1 MPVKR
6 RQGGFTLIELIV
18 VLVIMAVL
26 AAAALPAMT
35 KYIGQAKET
44 TALNEAGVAVRA
56 AKAETV
62 TLAAAGTVGEWKNAD
77 KKAEVVSAVD
87 LKGEIRQV
95 EISDGG
101 ILTGLYY
108 EAANGILVSYR
119 AQRSPT
125 LQVETEVPPGGDVI
139 GGNTGPAQTVEQM
152 HDKSQEVAPGVIA
165 GFPNLSFD
173 RGTIIKETY
182 KANGNTLLQVEAGLE
197 NGTDWKAHN
206 PKRGALY
213 WRPYTVGI
221 LKEIKEQGVQP
232 QTLLYAAPGNN
243 DQPAG
248 WQAVL
253 IYWQGQYY
261 QYQSKRGEMGSVTW
275 VNNHRAED
283 ITPELLA
290 QNGFVPY
297 S

>member
-1 MPVKR
+1 MQNQR
-6 RQGGFTLIELIV
+6 RKGGFTLIELIV

-26 AAAALPAMT
+26 AAAALPAMM

-44 TALNEAGVAVRA
+44 TPLNEAGVVVRA

-62 TLAAAGTVGEWKNAD
+62 ALAAAGSIQEWKSAD
-77 KKAEVVSAVD
+77 KKAEVVSSVG
-87 LKGEIRQV
+87 LEGEIKQV
-95 EISDGG
+95 EISAAG

-108 EAANGILVSYR
+108 EASNGVIVSYQ

-125 LQVETEVPPGGDVI
+125 LQVEKEVPSGGDVI
-139 GGNTGPAQTVEQM
+139 GGNSGPVQTVEQM
-152 HDKSQEVAPGVIA
+152 HDKSQDVAPGVIA

-182 KANGNTLLQVEAGLE
+182 KANGNTLLQVEAELE
-197 NGTDWKAHN
+197 NGTAWKGYN
-206 PKRGALY
+206 STKGPLY
-213 WRPYTVGI
+213 WRPYTIGI

-232 QTLLYAAPGNN
+232 QTLLYATLGNN
-243 DQPAG
+243 DQPGG

-261 QYQSKRGEMGSVTW
+261 QYQSQKGEQGSVTW
-275 VNNHRAED
+275 ANNHRAED

-297 S
+297 P